1 MIPAKIDVAMTIAIT
16 SRASGTGGWE
26 ILVAGHLSG
35 EAVLALEEAVRDA
48 PEATLNLAE
57 LRGMDEQGEA
67 LLRRLRQGGTSLT
80 RLSPFAAL
88 LLRNEPDTA

>member
-1 MIPAKIDVAMTIAIT
+1 MTIAIT
-16 SRASGTGGWE
+16 KRESESGARE

-35 EAVLALEEAVRDA
+35 EAVPALEQAVRETPDA
-48 PEATLNLAE
+48 NLNLAE
-57 LRGMDEQGEA
+57 LRGMDAQGEA

-88 LLRNEPDTA
+88 LLRNEPDSA